1 MKNIIIPQPNSPA
14 GWQAY
19 ANSEAVASIPLQAAQ
34 DVNQTSRIA
43 TFRGVFLNATTVLPH
58 SMSRVNVYA
67 DVLAFADQTTIVAPN
82 DNGTIL
88 IVSRVLTATGPVT
101 LTVPRGLATTCV
113 VSIYAS
119 VLNQPITVATGDGS
133 RRINLDQIGTGKV
146 YSGVIVVFNPSGLQ
160 VEYQRYYPSTAS
172 KDLQASL
179 NTQLRIGLVQF
190 WRNSSIAISLCSHVA
205 QISTGQQ
212 AYALLNTQARALGQQ
227 LAGQAM
233 AGQNMSYAPVLVL
246 SRYKE
251 TTQSALN
258 AAFAFEHQF
267 ERFQDKAESLDTQ
280 IQAWNA
286 MLSQAINEY
295 NMRINIR
302 NLALEKYEY
311 SVKTATGCH
320 QQFENDVF
328 ALELLRIAFQA
339 GLNRWVFE
347 QKLKA
352 VFEILQ
358 ATITFAVAVGQLC
371 LGSPGGVG
379 QGAAAGRQAIGA
391 VVAAEKL
398 IGQVNKVLSS
408 GTLQTLLDCIEALGT
423 LYPSVDTIVRTIMQF
438 EKNPNIN
445 IPSTGDISGTSRGD
459 ADAAA
464 IVTMAAW
471 DKWLLE
477 ADDQMAFAV
486 GQSIDGASAYQLG
499 LRKHAINGKQLAQA
513 QAEAVKSGYEYVQ
526 AQMEVIRSSQN
537 IADLQ
542 ALKAGFH
549 GQEAVYLEAKSM
561 FYDRAMALRTN
572 VVLSL
577 RNMAWAYR
585 YWALADS
592 SINLDARKSL
602 AEYQQ
607 DLSTVIME
615 LERADSRWASDH
627 QPFNYDIASNT
638 LPSNQGQSMI
648 NGIKSDNHTAS
659 FTLLTD
665 KRFASQFVEGSHYRL
680 NGMDPTLNGIL
691 PRPEA
696 MQGGVV
702 VVRLQIT
709 TSGIYSDIYKNQ
721 VFHFASLP
729 QVRRCSYDLYSNG
742 ERGATR
748 DEPIFE
754 TVDHAE
760 PTPFT
765 QWKIKLLNPEQVILN
780 GLTGINLKWKGR
792 VRFDERRRLM
802 HGIEEL

>member
-1 MKNIIIPQPNSPA
+1 MRNIIIPQPNSPS

-19 ANSEAVASIPLQAAQ
+19 ANEKAVVSIPLQAAQ

-43 TFRGVFLNATTVLPH
+43 TFRGVFLNASTVLPH
-58 SMSRVNVYA
+58 SMSRVNTYA
-67 DVLAFADQTTIVAPN
+67 DVLALDQTTIIAPN

-88 IVSRVLTATGPVT
+88 IVARVLTSNGPVT
-101 LTVPRGLATTCV
+101 LTVPRGLTTTCV
-113 VSIYAS
+113 VSIYTS
-119 VLNQPITVATGDGS
+119 VINQPITVATGDNT
-133 RRINLDQIGTGKV
+133 RRIVLDQIGTGKV
-146 YSGVIVVFNPSGLQ
+146 NAGVIVVFSPNGLQ
-160 VEYQRYYPSTAS
+160 VEYQRYYPSTTS
-172 KDLQASL
+172 KELQASL
-179 NTQLRIGLVQF
+179 NTQLQIGLIQF

-205 QISTGQQ
+205 RISTRQQ
-212 AYALLNTQARALGQQ
+212 AYALINTQARALGQQ

-233 AGQNMSYAPVLVL
+233 AGKNMSYAPVLVL

-251 TTQSALN
+251 TTQAALN
-258 AAFAFEHQF
+258 AATAFEQQF
-267 ERFQDKAESLDTQ
+267 ERFQDKAQSLDVHM
-280 IQAWNA
+280 QAWNV

-295 NMRINIR
+295 NMRVSMR
-302 NLALEKYEY
+302 SLALEKYES
-311 SVKTATGCH
+311 SVRTATSCF
-320 QQFENDVF
+320 QQFDNDVF
-328 ALELLRIAFQA
+328 ALESLRIAFQL
-339 GLNRWVFE
+339 GLSNWAFE
-347 QKLKA
+347 QKLRA
-352 VFEILQ
+352 VFQILQ
-358 ATITFAVAVGQLC
+358 ATVTFAIAVGQLC
-371 LGSPGGVG
+371 LGSPGGVA
-379 QGAAAGRQAIGA
+379 QGAIAGRQAIGA
-391 VVAAEKL
+391 VVAAEK
-398 IGQVNKVLSS
+398 IAGQVNKILSS

-423 LYPSVDTIVRTIMQF
+423 LYPSVDTIVRTLIQF
-438 EKNPNIN
+438 GNNPNIN
-445 IPSTGDISGTSRGD
+445 IPTTGDISGTSRGD

-471 DKWLLE
+471 DRWLLE
-477 ADDQMAFAV
+477 ADDQMLFAV
-486 GQSIDGASAYQLG
+486 SEGVAGASAYQLG

-526 AQMEVIRSSQN
+526 TQMEVIRCSQN

-542 ALKAGFH
+542 TLKAGFV

-592 SINLDARKSL
+592 SIILDGQKPL
-602 AEYQQ
+602 VEYQQ

-648 NGIKSDNHTAS
+648 NGIKSNDNTAS

-665 KRFASQFVEGSHYRL
+665 KHLASQFVEGSHYRL

-702 VVRLQIT
+702 VVKLQIT
-709 TSGIYSDIYKNQ
+709 TSGIYSDIYNNQ
-721 VFHFASLP
+721 VFHFSSIP

-742 ERGATR
+742 TRGATR

-754 TVDHAE
+754 TKDHAE

-765 QWKIKLLNPEQVILN
+765 QWKIKLLNPGEVNLN
-780 GLTGINLKWKGR
+780 GLNGINLKWKGR
-792 VRFDERRRLM
+792 VRFDERHRLIR
-802 HGIEEL
+802 GVEEL

>member
-1 MKNIIIPQPNSPA
+1 MRNIIIPQPNSPS

-19 ANSEAVASIPLQAAQ
+19 ASEKAVASIPLQAAQ

-43 TFRGVFLNATTVLPH
+43 TFRGVFLNTSAVLPH
-58 SMSRVNVYA
+58 SMSRVNTYS
-67 DVLAFADQTTIVAPN
+67 DVLALEQTTIIAPN

-88 IVSRVLTATGPVT
+88 IVSRVLTSNGPVT
-101 LTVPRGLATTCV
+101 LTVPRGLTTTCV
-113 VSIYAS
+113 VSIYTS
-119 VLNQPITVATGDGS
+119 VINQPITVATGDNT
-133 RRINLDQIGTGKV
+133 RRIALDQIGTGKV
-146 YSGVIVVFNPSGLQ
+146 NAGVIVVFSPNGLQ
-160 VEYQRYYPSTAS
+160 VEYQRYYPSTTS
-172 KDLQASL
+172 KELQASL
-179 NTQLRIGLVQF
+179 NTQLQIGLIQF
-190 WRNSSIAISLCSHVA
+190 WRNSSIAISLCSHQEHLVSNWLA
-205 QISTGQQ
+205 
-212 AYALLNTQARALGQQ
+212 QQ

-233 AGQNMSYAPVLVL
+233 AGKNMSYAPVLVL

-251 TTQSALN
+251 TTQAALN
-258 AAFAFEHQF
+258 AAAAFEQQF
-267 ERFQDKAESLDTQ
+267 ERFQDKAQSLDVH
-280 IQAWNA
+280 IQAWNI

-295 NMRINIR
+295 NMRISMR
-302 NLALEKYEY
+302 NLALEKYES
-311 SVKTATGCH
+311 SVRTATSCF
-320 QQFENDVF
+320 QQFDNDVF
-328 ALELLRIAFQA
+328 ALESLRIAFQL
-339 GLNRWVFE
+339 GLSNWAFE
-347 QKLKA
+347 QRLRA

-358 ATITFAVAVGQLC
+358 ATVTFAIAVGQLC
-371 LGSPGGVG
+371 LGSPGGVA
-379 QGAAAGRQAIGA
+379 QGAIAGRQAIGA
-391 VVAAEKL
+391 VVAAER
-398 IGQVNKVLSS
+398 IAGQVNKILSS

-423 LYPSVDTIVRTIMQF
+423 LYPSVDTIVRTLIQF
-438 EKNPNIN
+438 GNNPNIN
-445 IPSTGDISGTSRGD
+445 IPTTGDISGTSRGD

-471 DKWLLE
+471 DRWLLE
-477 ADDQMAFAV
+477 ADDQMLFAV
-486 GQSIDGASAYQLG
+486 SQGVAGASAYQLG

-526 AQMEVIRSSQN
+526 TQMEVIRCSQN

-542 ALKAGFH
+542 ALKAGFV

-585 YWALADS
+585 YWALSDS
-592 SINLDARKSL
+592 SITLDGQKPL
-602 AEYQQ
+602 VEYQQ

-627 QPFNYDIASNT
+627 QPFNYDIPSNT

-648 NGIKSDNHTAS
+648 NGIKSNGNTAS
-659 FTLLTD
+659 FTLLTE
-665 KRFASQFVEGSHYRL
+665 KHLASQFVEGSHYRL

-709 TSGIYSDIYKNQ
+709 TSGIYSDIYNHQ
-721 VFHFASLP
+721 VFHFSSMP

-742 ERGATR
+742 TRGATR

-754 TVDHAE
+754 TRDHAE

-765 QWKIKLLNPEQVILN
+765 QWKIKLLNPEEVILN
-780 GLTGINLKWKGR
+780 GLNGINLKWKGR
-792 VRFDERRRLM
+792 VRFDERHRLIR
-802 HGIEEL
+802 GIEEL

>member
-1 MKNIIIPQPNSPA
+1 MNKIIIPQPNSPA

-19 ANSEAVASIPLQAAQ
+19 ANSEAVASIPLQGSQ
-34 DVNQTSRIA
+34 DVNETSKIA
-43 TFRGVFLNATTVLPH
+43 TFRGVFLTASRVLPH

-67 DVLAFADQTTIVAPN
+67 DVIAFTDQTTIIAPN
-82 DNGTIL
+82 SNGTIL
-88 IVSRVLTATGPVT
+88 IESRVLTATGPVT
-101 LTVPRGLATTCV
+101 LTVPRGLTTTSV

-119 VLNQPITVATGDGS
+119 VLDQSITVATGDNS
-133 RRINLDQIGTGKV
+133 KRINLDQIGTGKT
-146 YSGVIVVFNPSGLQ
+146 YAGVIVVFSPTGLQ
-160 VEYQRYYPSTAS
+160 VEYQRYYPTTTS

-179 NTQLRIGLVQF
+179 NTQLRIALIQF

-205 QISTGQQ
+205 RITTKQQ

-227 LAGQAM
+227 IAGQAM
-233 AGQNMSYAPVLVL
+233 AGQDMSYAPVLVL
-246 SRYKE
+246 SRYKQ
-251 TTQSALN
+251 TTQTALN
-258 AAFAFEHQF
+258 AAFAFEQQF
-267 ERFQDKAESLDTQ
+267 ERFQDKAQSLDIQ

-295 NMRINIR
+295 NMRINVR
-302 NLALEKYEY
+302 NMALDKYEY

-320 QQFENDVF
+320 QQFESDVF
-328 ALELLRIAFQA
+328 ALELIRITFEM
-339 GLNRWVFE
+339 GLSRWIWE
-347 QKLKA
+347 QKWRA

-391 VVAAEKL
+391 VVAAER
-398 IGQVNKVLSS
+398 IAGQVNRVLSS

-423 LYPSVDTIVRTIMQF
+423 LYPSVDTVVRTLIRF
-438 EKNPNIN
+438 EQNPNIE

-464 IVTMAAW
+464 IVAMAAW
-471 DKWLLE
+471 DRWLLE
-477 ADDQMAFAV
+477 ADQQMVSAV
-486 GQSIDGASAYQLG
+486 ENGVDGASAYQLA

-526 AQMEVIRSSQN
+526 AQMEVIRCAQN

-542 ALKAGFH
+542 ALKASFH

-561 FYDRAMALRTN
+561 FYDRAMALRTS

-585 YWALADS
+585 YWALSDS
-592 SINLDARKSL
+592 SIVLDARKSL
-602 AEYQQ
+602 VEYQQ
-607 DLSTVIME
+607 DLATVVLE
-615 LERADSRWASDH
+615 LEHADSRYPSDH
-627 QPFNYDIASNT
+627 QPFNYDIPSNT

-648 NGIKSDNHTAS
+648 NGIRSEGNTAS
-659 FTLLTD
+659 FTLLTE

-680 NGMDPTLNGIL
+680 NGMDPTLHGVL
-691 PRPEA
+691 PR
-696 MQGGVV
+696 QGSVV
-702 VVRLQIT
+702 VVKLQIT
-709 TSGIYSDIYKNQ
+709 TSGIYSDIYKDK
-721 VFHFASLP
+721 VYHFASLP

-742 ERGATR
+742 ERGMTR

-765 QWKIKLLNPEQVILN
+765 QWKIKLLNPEEVNLSGLN
-780 GLTGINLKWKGR
+780 GINLKWKGR
-792 VRFDERRRLM
+792 VRFDERHRLA
-802 HGIEEL
+802 HSIEEL

>member
-1 MKNIIIPQPNSPA
+1 MRNIIIPQPNTPA

-34 DVNQTSRIA
+34 DVNQTSKIA

-58 SMSRVNVYA
+58 SMSRINVYA
-67 DVLAFADQTTIVAPN
+67 DVLAFTNQTTIVAPN

-133 RRINLDQIGTGKV
+133 KRVNLDQIGTGKV
-146 YSGVIVVFNPSGLQ
+146 NSGVIIVFSPSGLQ
-160 VEYQRYYPSTAS
+160 VEYQRYYPSTTS

-179 NTQLRIGLVQF
+179 NTQLRIALVQF

-205 QISTGQQ
+205 QITTRQQ

-267 ERFQDKAESLDTQ
+267 ERFQDKAESLDIQ

-302 NLALEKYEY
+302 NLAFEKYDY

-339 GLNRWVFE
+339 GLNKWVFE

-371 LGSPGGVG
+371 LGSPGGIG

-391 VVAAEKL
+391 VIAAEKL
-398 IGQVNKVLSS
+398 VGQVNKVLSS
-408 GTLQTLLDCIEALGT
+408 
-423 LYPSVDTIVRTIMQF
+423 
-438 EKNPNIN
+438 
-445 IPSTGDISGTSRGD
+445 
-459 ADAAA
+459 A

-486 GQSIDGASAYQLG
+486 GQGIDGASAYQLG

-537 IADLQ
+537 ISDLQ

-592 SINLDARKSL
+592 SINLDAQKSL
-602 AEYQQ
+602 VEYQQ
-607 DLSTVIME
+607 DLSIVIME

-627 QPFNYDIASNT
+627 QRESMNSVNSFMAVLNSI

-702 VVRLQIT
+702 VVKLQIT

-729 QVRRCSYDLYSNG
+729 QV
-742 ERGATR
+742 
-748 DEPIFE
+748 
-754 TVDHAE
+754 
-760 PTPFT
+760 
-765 QWKIKLLNPEQVILN
+765 
-780 GLTGINLKWKGR
+780 
-792 VRFDERRRLM
+792 
-802 HGIEEL
+802 HGIIIRLVYLSSALHEN